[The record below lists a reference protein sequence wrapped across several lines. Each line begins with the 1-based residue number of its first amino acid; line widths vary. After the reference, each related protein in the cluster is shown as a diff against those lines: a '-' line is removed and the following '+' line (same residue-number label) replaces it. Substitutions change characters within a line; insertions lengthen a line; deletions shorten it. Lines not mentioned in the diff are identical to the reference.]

1 MKMIDNAANNS
12 GTTFQIPPTRCV
24 IVVYQD
30 LPSGRA
36 ANAAAV
42 MALTIG
48 QRHPNLVGE
57 PLIDASG
64 DSHPGLIPIGIA
76 VLVAPQVELSEIR
89 HKGIRAGCDVIDF
102 PLEGQQTTDYQAFR
116 DAVATSEPEALRYVG
131 VALVGQKKE
140 IRKITGHL
148 TLLK

>member
-1 MKMIDNAANNS
+1 MINNAANNS
-12 GTTFQIPPTRCV
+12 GTSLQIPPTRCV

-64 DSHPGLIPIGIA
+64 DIHPGLIPIGIA
-76 VLVAPQVELSEIR
+76 VLVAPQGELSEIR
-89 HKGIRAGCDVIDF
+89 YKGMRSGCDVIDF
-102 PLEGQQTTDYQAFR
+102 PVEGQQTTNYQAFR
-116 DAVATSEPEALRYVG
+116 DAVAASEPKVIRYVG

-148 TLLK
+148 KLLK